1 MKILMKVRERS
12 NCMNKR
18 YNKLLT
24 LMLSV
29 LMTLAFTAAVH
40 ADEVEYP
47 ATYGTLAQ
55 SYEGKTVV
63 LSSNDVH
70 GAVDG
75 YQYIAGL
82 KAELVK
88 RGADVIMVDAGDFSQ
103 GTTYVS
109 TTKGAEAVNLMRL
122 SGYDYATLGNHEFDF
137 GPVAMNNNI
146 DAAEAANGEYGTP
159 FTILCSNILNNDN
172 NQPTYTPS
180 DLYTKESMG
189 DLKVGFI
196 GVATPETQTKSIPT
210 NFENVYFNAR
220 NDQEVQNLYNDL
232 NARVAQLR
240 DDGADVV
247 IVLAH
252 LGVDEESEPFRS
264 VDLQA
269 NMTNKADLIIDGH
282 SHTVMTAGPNEAP
295 VMSTGTKFKN
305 IGVTVID
312 EATEKIETRFL
323 YHLRDEDGAAFPENA
338 YSDSTVKAYADNLI
352 STIDADY
359 AKKIAETK
367 VYLNGEKGFKNHIYG
382 NRDGETN
389 LGDLITDS
397 MLWYVTKDGTDLGVS
412 AENVVAITNGGG
424 IRATIPAGDI
434 SKANIKEVLPFGNT
448 IAAIT
453 IKGSQMLEA
462 LEASTQSAPGT
473 NGGFPQIAGMNIE
486 IDTSKAY
493 DKQDTPYPGSSYY
506 GPKTIKRVNI
516 TDVNGNAF
524 DPDADYVVLS
534 NNFTAAGGDTYYA
547 FKEVTNQF
555 DTSIPLDDALT
566 EYIVDYL
573 NAEVDTTYENPQGRI
588 IFTDPA
594 LDTAVT
600 NAETA
605 MNEARENG
613 TAEEYAAA
621 IEAYADAAGKTGDPA
636 KIAEAKKD
644 AKIVDELRKAQADKK
659 AAEEALAQNQKDAEE
674 ALAAANAALKEAEEK
689 LAKLQEQAAAKEVKT
704 VTVNVKTVDA
714 KAIDDAVKKAGG
726 SEKYVTKIVLGKEV
740 SKISASAFEKY
751 TKVTTLEIKS
761 KKLKKAKV
769 KKSLKGSKV
778 KTVKVNVGKKKANK
792 KFVKKYKKI
801 FTKKNAGKKVRVK

>member
-1 MKILMKVRERS
+1 
-12 NCMNKR
+12 MNKR

>member
-1 MKILMKVRERS
+1 
-12 NCMNKR
+12 MNKR

-29 LMTLAFTAAVH
+29 LMTLAFTVAVH
-40 ADEVEYP
+40 ADDVEYP

-137 GPVAMNNNI
+137 GPVAMNKNI

-159 FTILCSNILNNDN
+159 VRILCSNILNNDDD
-172 NQPTYTPS
+172 QPTYTPS

-220 NDQEVQNLYNDL
+220 NDQEVQNLYDDL

-252 LGVDEESEPFRS
+252 LGVDAESEPFRS

-282 SHTVMTAGPNEAP
+282 SHTVMTAGENEEP

-352 STIDADY
+352 STIDAEY
-359 AKKIAETK
+359 AKKVAETK
-367 VYLNGEKGFKNHIYG
+367 VHLNGEKEFKNHIYG

-397 MLWYVTKDGTDLGVS
+397 MLWYVTKEGTDLGVP

-424 IRATIPAGDI
+424 IRATIPVGDI
-434 SKANIKEVLPFGNT
+434 SKANIKTVLPFGNT

-473 NGGFPQIAGMNIE
+473 NGGFPQIAGMNIK

-506 GPKTIKRVNI
+506 GPKTIKRVTI
-516 TDVNGNAF
+516 TDVNGNDF
-524 DPDADYVVLS
+524 NPDADYVVLS

-600 NAETA
+600 EAEAA
-605 MNEARENG
+605 MTEARDNG

-621 IEAYADAAGKTGDPA
+621 IEAYADAAGKTGDPD

-644 AKIVDELRKAQADKK
+644 AKLVDELRKAQAEKK
-659 AAEEALAQNQKDAEE
+659 AAEEALAQNKKDAEE

-689 LAKLQEQAAAKEVKT
+689 LAKLQEQAATAAADSAAKEVKT
-704 VTVNVKTVDA
+704 VTVNDKTVDA
-714 KAIDDAVKKAGG
+714 KAIDNAVKKAGG
-726 SEKYVTKIVLGKEV
+726 SEKYVTKIVLGKKV
-740 SKISASAFEKY
+740 SKISASAFKKY

-792 KFVKKYKKI
+792 KYVKKYKKI
-801 FTKKNAGKKVRVK
+801 FTKKNAGKKVKIK

>member
-1 MKILMKVRERS
+1 MKVRERS

-88 RGADVIMVDAGDFSQ
+88 RGADVIVVDAGDFSQ

-146 DAAEAANGEYGTP
+146 DAAEATNGEYGTP
-159 FTILCSNILNNDN
+159 FRILCSNILNKSDG
-172 NQPTYTPS
+172 QPTYAPS
-180 DLYTKESMG
+180 DLYTKDSMG

-210 NFENVYFNAR
+210 NFDEVYFNAR
-220 NDQEVQNLYNDL
+220 NDKEAQALYDDL
-232 NARVAQLR
+232 DTRVAQIR
-240 DDGADVV
+240 EDGADVV
-247 IVLAH
+247 IILAH
-252 LGVDEESEPFRS
+252 FGVDAESEPFRS
-264 VDLQA
+264 VDLDA

-397 MLWYVTKDGTDLGVS
+397 MLWYVTKDGTDLGVPD
-412 AENVVAITNGGG
+412 ENVVAITNGGG

-462 LEASTQSAPGT
+462 LEASTQAAPGT

-506 GPKTIKRVNI
+506 GPKTIKRVTI

-524 DPDADYVVLS
+524 DPDAYYVVLS

-594 LDTAVT
+594 LDTAFT
-600 NAETA
+600 AAETA

-659 AAEEALAQNQKDAEE
+659 AAEEALAQNQKAAEE

-726 SEKYVTKIVLGKEV
+726 SETYVTKIVLGKEV

-801 FTKKNAGKKVRVK
+801 FTKKNAGKKVIVK

>member
-1 MKILMKVRERS
+1 
-12 NCMNKR
+12 MNKR

-29 LMTLAFTAAVH
+29 LMTLAFTVAVH
-40 ADEVEYP
+40 ADDVEYP

-146 DAAEAANGEYGTP
+146 DAAEDANGEYGTP
-159 FTILCSNILNNDN
+159 VRILCSNILNNDD

-196 GVATPETQTKSIPT
+196 GVSTPETQTKSIPT
-210 NFENVYFNAR
+210 NFENVYFNAK
-220 NDQEVQNLYNDL
+220 NDQEVQNLYDDL

-252 LGVDEESEPFRS
+252 LGVDAESEPFRS

-282 SHTVMTAGPNEAP
+282 SHTVMTAGENEEP

-352 STIDADY
+352 STIDAEY

-367 VYLNGEKGFKNHIYG
+367 VHLNGEKEFKNHIYG

-397 MLWYVTKDGTDLGVS
+397 MLWYVTKNGTNLGVP
-412 AENVVAITNGGG
+412 AKNVVAITNGGG
-424 IRATIPAGDI
+424 IRATIPVGDI
-434 SKANIKEVLPFGNT
+434 SKANIKTVLPFGNT

-462 LEASTQSAPGT
+462 LEASTQYAPGT

-493 DKQDTPYPGSSYY
+493 DKQDSTYPGSTFY
-506 GPKTIKRVNI
+506 GPKTIQRVTI
-516 TDVNGNAF
+516 TDVNGSAF
-524 DPDADYVVLS
+524 DPEANYVVLS

-547 FKEVTNQF
+547 FKTVSNQF
-555 DTSIPLDDALT
+555 DTSIPMDDALT

-573 NAEVDTTYENPQGRI
+573 KAEVGTAYENPQGRI
-588 IFTDPA
+588 LFTDPA
-594 LDTAVT
+594 LNTAVT
-600 NAETA
+600 EAETA
-605 MNEARENG
+605 MAEARENG

-621 IEAYADAAGKTGDPA
+621 IEAYADAVGKTGDPV

-644 AKIVDELRKAQADKK
+644 VKIVDELRKAQADKK
-659 AAEEALAQNQKDAEE
+659 AAEEALAQNQKAAEE

-689 LAKLQEQAAAKEVKT
+689 LAKLQEQAATAAADSAAKEVKT

-714 KAIDDAVKKAGG
+714 KAIDNAVKKAGG
-726 SEKYVTKIVLGKEV
+726 SEKYVTKIVLGKKV
-740 SKISASAFEKY
+740 SKISASAFKKY

-801 FTKKNAGKKVRVK
+801 FTKKNAGKKVKIK